1 MLKDMKCANC
11 GHEMKA
17 SEKYCIKCG
26 LPAFDTVSE
35 VKKQPN
41 AGETSADLDLGHV
54 ESKRESIG
62 GKPPSGKIKETVS
75 SYWQFIRE
83 NLNAPLARAQK
94 SGPLDFVYGY
104 ITIGIIS
111 LLLALGGYIKISLWT
126 SGWTDFF
133 GYRTPF
139 FETFFTVLFYGIIG
153 FLAAAGIVFA
163 VLKAMFGSNVSF
175 HSVLGRFGSLLT
187 VPLAISVLFFFFSFT
202 GVDFILGFITLLFL
216 CIIQAAIILTFY
228 SFVTLTTSKIDSF
241 YGIVA
246 IYGIFAI
253 LIGLTADT
261 FFRYF
266 MFSF

>member
-1 MLKDMKCANC
+1 
-11 GHEMKA
+11 MKA

-26 LPAFDTVSE
+26 LPASDTVSGMKE
-35 VKKQPN
+35 QVTVEKV
-41 AGETSADLDLGHV
+41 SADLELSHV
-54 ESKRESIG
+54 ESNRESVRD
-62 GKPPSGKIKETVS
+62 KPPIGKVKETVS
-75 SYWQFIRE
+75 SYWMFVRE
-83 NLNAPLARAQK
+83 NLKAPLARAQK

-104 ITIGIIS
+104 ISIGIIS
-111 LLLALGGYIKISLWT
+111 LLLALGSYIKISLWT

-139 FETFFTVLFYGIIG
+139 FETFFTALFYGIIG

-163 VLKAMFGSNVSF
+163 VLKLMFGSNVSF

-187 VPLAISVLFFFFSFT
+187 VPLAISVLFFFASFT
-202 GVDFILGFITLLFL
+202 GVDFILGFITLLLL
-216 CIIQAAIILTFY
+216 CILQAAIILTFY
-228 SFVTLTTSKIDSF
+228 SFVSQTKSTTDSF